1 MRSLRTRALAAAL
14 LLVAVVVSA
23 TLLLSRQVVVSEFDA
38 FMQRGQSRAA
48 DQLVAEVQA
57 FVDRTGTLEGVG
69 EILGR
74 IHQRTQALLVL
85 LRDGHAIAAAPTEP
99 STILYTSDGIT
110 ITIASDGMHSEFTLA
125 GPLPVIV
132 GPGGEPLASLIA
144 LPAPQRGRGEVD
156 VEVNRG
162 LWWVAAG
169 IGVAGVML
177 AGWAAGR
184 LVRPLEQLTDA
195 ARRLAGGDLSQRV
208 VVARTDEIGQLAGA
222 FNSMAEGLE
231 RNEGL
236 RRSLL
241 NDVAHELRTPLTH
254 VRAELEALQDGLRQP
269 TPEVINRLHAD
280 ARHLE
285 RLVDDLRDLAQAEA
299 GQLRLTIE
307 PVDLRAAL
315 HEAAAS
321 LESVARTRALRI
333 EVTAGDVPEVLAD
346 RARFRQVLVN
356 LLDNAVRHAPP
367 GSAVQVAAEP
377 LGEHQVRVSV
387 SDEGPGVP
395 EDALPRLFDR
405 FFRADESRD
414 RRTGGAGLGLAIVK
428 QLVSLQ
434 RGTVEAVNLPRGFR
448 VAITLPRPHKQ
459 FTIVG

>member
-14 LLVAVVVSA
+14 LLVGVVVSA

-48 DQLVAEVQA
+48 DELVAEVQA

-69 EILGR
+69 DELRR

-85 LRDGHAIAAAPTEP
+85 LRDGQAIASAPTEP
-99 STILYTSDGIT
+99 STILLTSEGVT
-110 ITIASDGMHSEFTLA
+110 ITIAREGMHSEFALA
-125 GPLPVIV
+125 GPLPSIV
-132 GPGGEPLASLIA
+132 GSGGDPLASLIA

-162 LWWVAAG
+162 LWWVAVGIGLAG
-169 IGVAGVML
+169 IVL

-184 LVRPLEQLTDA
+184 LVKPLEQLTDA

-231 RNEGL
+231 RNESL

-269 TPEVINRLHAD
+269 TPEVIDRLHAD

-307 PVDLRAAL
+307 SVDLPAAL

-321 LESVARTRALRI
+321 LESVARTKALRI
-333 EVTAGDVPEVLAD
+333 EVNPGQAPAVLAD
-346 RARFRQVLVN
+346 RSRFRQVIVN

-367 GSAVQVAAEP
+367 GSTVLVAADGV
-377 LGEHQVRVSV
+377 GEEAVRVTV
-387 SDEGPGVP
+387 TDEGPGVP
-395 EDALPRLFDR
+395 ADALPKLFDR

-428 QLVSLQ
+428 QLVTLQ
-434 RGTVEAVNLPRGFR
+434 GGTVEAANRSGGFC
-448 VAITLPRPHKQ
+448 VSVTLPRPHK
-459 FTIVG
+459 